1 MTEQKRDL
9 HVVLWYQFKIGMIMN
24 LVETLANLKLVP
36 ENSHSIYAGA
46 NWEATTEKHQELSPA
61 GHVLESDQSN

>member
-9 HVVLWYQFKIGMIMN
+9 HVVLRYQFKIGMIMTEAFII

-36 ENSHSIYAGA
+36 QNSHSVYAGA
-46 NWEATTEKHQELSPA
+46 N
-61 GHVLESDQSN
+61 